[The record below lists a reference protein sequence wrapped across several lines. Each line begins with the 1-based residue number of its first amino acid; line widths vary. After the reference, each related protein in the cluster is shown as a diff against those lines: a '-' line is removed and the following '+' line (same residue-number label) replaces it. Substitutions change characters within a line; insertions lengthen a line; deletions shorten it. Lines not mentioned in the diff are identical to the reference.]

1 LVKKVIKN
9 ILRTSGYSVKKVAI
23 DNIDE
28 NLRVLFKA
36 LDVNCVLDVGAHF
49 GEYGQSLRDLGY
61 KNKIISFEPLKSNF
75 DILSNKAKN
84 DANWDV
90 YNFALGRTNS
100 KSVINVSND
109 TVFTSFL
116 NPTEYSSEQFGI
128 KTHIARHET
137 VDIFTLDSV
146 FKKCCDGVSE
156 PKVFLKLDTQGYDL
170 EVVAGAKDS
179 LRNIIGIQSEV
190 SVKKIYEEMPDWL
203 NAIALYRSIGYEVM
217 GMYPVSRDDK
227 LIVVEFDC
235 ILRKVI

>member
-1 LVKKVIKN
+1 LVKKTIKN
-9 ILRTSGYSVKKVAI
+9 ILRSSGYAVKKVAI

-28 NLRVLFKA
+28 NLRVLFKT
-36 LDVNCVLDVGAHF
+36 LEVNCVLDVGAHF
-49 GEYGQSLRDLGY
+49 GEYAQSLRDLGY

-75 DILSNKAKN
+75 EILSNKAKY
-84 DANWDV
+84 DDNWDV

-100 KSVINVSND
+100 TSDINVSND

-116 NPTEYSSEQFGI
+116 NATEYSNEQFGT
-128 KTHIARHET
+128 KTHISRQER
-137 VDIFTLDSV
+137 VEIFTLDSV
-146 FKKCCDGVSE
+146 FKQCCNGVNE

-170 EVVAGAKDS
+170 EVVAGAKES
-179 LRNIIGIQSEV
+179 LGKVIGIQSEV
-190 SVKKIYEEMPDWL
+190 SVKKIYEDMPDWL
-203 NAIALYRSIGYEVM
+203 NAIALYSSLGYEVT